1 MSKSK
6 LLSSVEKELSSKGFA
21 LIELKEYSEKFKGI
35 IYETKYETKEANS
48 IKMKIEIPKIL
59 QIEAVKGYVDRLA
72 DTYLMKKWIEL
83 NAL

>member
-6 LLSSVEKELSSKGFA
+6 LLSSVEKELSGKGFA
-21 LIELKEYSEKFKGI
+21 LIELKEYSEKFKGVI
-35 IYETKYETKEANS
+35 YETKEANS

-72 DTYLMKKWIEL
+72 DTYLMQKWIMHFKKGEK
-83 NAL
+83 